1 MSENVLP
8 VLSPKSFIV
17 FGLIFR
23 SLIHFELFLCMV
35 LQNVLISF
43 FFYKLFIFGYARC
56 FVAARGLSLVSV
68 SRGYSLVALSG
79 PLIAVAS
86 VVWSTGSRLGAQ

>member
-35 LQNVLISF
+35 LENVLISF
-43 FFYKLFIFGYARC
+43 FFKKLFIFGYARC
-56 FVAARGLSLVSV
+56 FAATRGLSLVSV
-68 SRGYSLVALSG
+68 SRGYSLVALSR
-79 PLIAVAS
+79 PLIAEAS
-86 VVWSTGSRLGAQ
+86 GVWSTGSRLGAQ